1 MKYEIITTEHFD
13 KWLSKLKDKKAFN
26 AIAVRLLRA
35 ESGNLG
41 DVKSVGSGISEMR
54 IFVGK
59 GYRIYFTI
67 RDGKLIILLHG
78 GHKDS
83 QKADI
88 KFAHTINQQLNYE

>member
-13 KWLSKLKDKKAFN
+13 KWLSKLKDKKAVN
-26 AIAVRLLRA
+26 AISIRLLRA
-35 ESGNLG
+35 ECGNLG
-41 DVKSVGSGISEMR
+41 DIKSVGSGISEMI

-59 GYRIYFTI
+59 GYRVYFTI

-88 KFAHTINQQLNYE
+88 KLAHAINQQLDCD

>member
-1 MKYEIITTEHFD
+1 
-13 KWLSKLKDKKAFN
+13 
-26 AIAVRLLRA
+26 
-35 ESGNLG
+35 
-41 DVKSVGSGISEMR
+41 MR
-54 IFVGK
+54 IVVDK

-88 KFAHTINQQLNYE
+88 KLAHTINEQLNC